1 VSAAARPLGAALV
14 AVAISC
20 PAAAAD
26 VFQGRQTYAMHC
38 ASCHGP
44 AGLAVMPGAPNFARG
59 DRLMQP
65 DTALLMSI
73 RSGRNAMPAFAGVL
87 RDPEILN
94 VIAFLRTLR

>member
-1 VSAAARPLGAALV
+1 MRRALTATMLACAFAA
-14 AVAISC
+14 
-20 PAAAAD
+20 PAGAAD
-26 VFQGRQTYAMHC
+26 VFKGRETYVNYC
-38 ASCHGP
+38 AACHGP

-73 RSGRNAMPAFAGVL
+73 RGGRNAMPAFAGVL
-87 RDPEILN
+87 RDQEILN